1 MCITKHPSLPSES
14 LSRKLTKKDE
24 TDNLINKLWN
34 EPFTLLVESTLQ
46 MYFVP
51 FLQNLPLNIKSYIT
65 YSVFKKT
72 VPLFFIRLQLYKT
85 LSCDL

>member
-1 MCITKHPSLPSES
+1 MCITKHPSLHSEGLS
-14 LSRKLTKKDE
+14 LKLTKKDE

-34 EPFTLLVESTLQ
+34 EPFTYCREYTTGVFCTVSTEFATKYQKLH
-46 MYFVP
+46 
-51 FLQNLPLNIKSYIT
+51 NILC
-65 YSVFKKT
+65 VFKKP